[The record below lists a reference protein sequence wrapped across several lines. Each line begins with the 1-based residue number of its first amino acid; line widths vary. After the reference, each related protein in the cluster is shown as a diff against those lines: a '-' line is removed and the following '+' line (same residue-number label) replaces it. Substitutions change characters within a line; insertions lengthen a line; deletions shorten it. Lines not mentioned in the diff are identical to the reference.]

1 MVRQIEKHTV
11 IWFLGAQT
19 ISLFGSL
26 IVQFAVVWYVTLVT
40 ESATM
45 LAVSAISGFL
55 PQLAVSVF
63 AGVWID
69 RYPRKKVI
77 VAADMLT
84 AAATAGL
91 AWQFYLG
98 RESMP
103 VIFAVLVIRA
113 LATGVQMPAVN
124 AMLPQLADK
133 NKLMKVNGINAAL
146 NSGMMLLAPLAGGML
161 LNYLSFTAVLLT
173 DIVTAVAGVAILLF
187 IKVRPVVKE
196 EQKSSRM
203 KSFGQKMKDG
213 YAFLRKDIFMRRL
226 LLFQFVV
233 LFLIS
238 PSAFLNPLL
247 VSTKFGGDVRLLSG
261 AEAVYSL
268 GMVIGGMAA
277 AGLGKRVAKIY
288 LMFAAAA
295 FYGFFMAASV
305 EPSAAD
311 YNQLSINPT
320 LQCKQKN
327 DRFTVND
334 EKVGNGALTY
344 PVSLITVDEIY
355 LAGGSTMFP
364 NNGYYLYNGDY
375 YWALSPYLF
384 NGSSA
389 YVRLVVGDGDTSRY
403 NVTFSHGVRPV
414 LNLKAGSLKM
424 GSGTATDPYTV

>member
-19 ISLFGSL
+19 VSLFGSL

-69 RYPRKKVI
+69 RYSRKKVI

-146 NSGMMLLAPLAGGML
+146 NSGMMLLAPLAGGVL

-173 DIVTAVAGVAILLF
+173 DIVTAVASVVILLF
-187 IKVRPVVKE
+187 IKVQPVVKE

-277 AGLGKRVAKIY
+277 AGLGRRVAKIY

-295 FYGFFMAASV
+295 FYGFFMAGLGVVPAFG
-305 EPSAAD
+305 A
-311 YNQLSINPT
+311 YLCIN
-320 LQCKQKN
+320 
-327 DRFTVND
+327 F
-334 EKVGNGALTY
+334 
-344 PVSLITVDEIY
+344 
-355 LAGGSTMFP
+355 LAGVSVPCYNTPITTLVQERTEAEMHGRMFGYVQFVTAAALP
-364 NNGYYLYNGDY
+364 LGIACFSIPADIYGVDKVFICNGLVCL
-375 YWALSPYLF
+375 AV
-384 NGSSA
+384 SSLLC
-389 YVRLVVGDGDTSRY
+389 RDGGRA
-403 NVTFSHGVRPV
+403 F
-414 LNLKAGSLKM
+414 LKG
-424 GSGTATDPYTV
+424 